1 MDSNRFLNFMEVNF
15 MENKKYVYTVDEIKD
30 ILGIG
35 INQTYE
41 LVKTGV
47 FPVKKIG
54 RKNVIP
60 VAPFHEWLN
69 EQ

>member
-1 MDSNRFLNFMEVNF
+1 

-41 LVKTGV
+41 LVKTGA

-54 RKNVIP
+54 RKNLIP
-60 VAPFHEWLN
+60 VVPFHEWLN